1 MSDKA
6 EILARIVE
14 THAGVDRGM
23 ELALAMGLKGGEY
36 ASAKALSIKVAG
48 DDRWMN
54 QRSPHGLMVD
64 CIYLCAKRRGIKT
77 SAIKVRDLTFQI
89 FGVGTQP
96 RPNGWQSDFTDLIEA
111 WL

>member
-6 EILARIVE
+6 EIVARTVE

-23 ELALAMGLKGGEY
+23 QLALAMGLKGGEY

-64 CIYLCAKRRGIKT
+64 CLYLCAKRKGIKT
-77 SAIKVRDLTFQI
+77 SAVKVRNLSFQI
-89 FGVGTQP
+89 LGVGTQP
-96 RPNGWQSDFTDLIEA
+96 RPNGWQGDFADLIEG

>member
-1 MSDKA
+1 M
-6 EILARIVE
+6 LPLR
-14 THAGVDRGM
+14 
-23 ELALAMGLKGGEY
+23 LCQQ
-36 ASAKALSIKVAG
+36 VAG

-96 RPNGWQSDFTDLIEA
+96 LIRIGRA
-111 WL
+111 IYRFD